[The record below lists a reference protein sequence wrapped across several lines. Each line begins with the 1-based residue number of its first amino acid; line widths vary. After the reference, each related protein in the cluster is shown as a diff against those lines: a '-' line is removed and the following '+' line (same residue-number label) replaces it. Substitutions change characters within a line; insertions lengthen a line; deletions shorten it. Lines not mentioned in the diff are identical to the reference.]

1 VIAASPGSGT
11 AELLVLDVREAT
23 LKSLGRLPGY
33 LRLNGVA
40 WSADDRSVLVGR
52 IEYESRILLLDGLT

>member
-1 VIAASPGSGT
+1 M
-11 AELLVLDVREAT
+11 REAT
-23 LKSLGRLPGY
+23 RKSLGRLPGY